1 LAQNIDFSHLGLLII
16 DEEHHFGVVQ
26 KEKLKE
32 KFPRVHLL
40 SMTATPIPRTLHMA
54 LSGVREMSLIATP
67 PVDRLAVKTYLTV
80 FDAAIIREAIQQE
93 LSRNGQV
100 FYISPRLEELDKILG
115 TLAEIVPKARVRIAH
130 GQMRPAELEG
140 VMSAFD
146 AREFDILLATSIV
159 ESGIDLP
166 SANTIIIHRADLFGM
181 AQLYQLR
188 GRVGRGLIQGYAYL
202 LLPHYELKGKPMQRL
217 SLLES
222 LDTLGAGF
230 TLASHDMDIRGVG
243 NLVGEQQS
251 GHIREVGVELYQS
264 MLNDA
269 ILARQAATDNA
280 KQSSHFS
287 PQLNLGLPIFIPENY
302 IPDQGLRL
310 HLYRKAGNLKDEA
323 SIDDFASELK
333 DRFGPLPAT
342 VENFLDVLRIKVIC
356 VVANIEKIDVGP
368 KGVLFNLHQNTFPNP
383 DALIAF
389 IQSQMGLVRIRPDQR
404 ISLIKD
410 WANLEQRILGIKEF
424 VKTLASFCRSK
435 HNNGFLNP

>member
-1 LAQNIDFSHLGLLII
+1 
-16 DEEHHFGVVQ
+16 
-26 KEKLKE
+26 
-32 KFPRVHLL
+32 
-40 SMTATPIPRTLHMA
+40 M
-54 LSGVREMSLIATP
+54 
-67 PVDRLAVKTYLTV
+67 
-80 FDAAIIREAIQQE
+80 
-93 LSRNGQV
+93 
-100 FYISPRLEELDKILG
+100 
-115 TLAEIVPKARVRIAH
+115 AH
-130 GQMRPAELEG
+130 GQMRPAELES
-140 VMSAFD
+140 VMMAFD

-188 GRVGRGLIQGYAYL
+188 GRVGRGQTQGYAYL

-222 LDTLGAGF
+222 LDALGAGF

-269 ILARQAATDNA
+269 ILARQAGEDHVR
-280 KQSSHFS
+280 QSSQFS
-287 PQLNLGLPIFIPENY
+287 PQLNLGLPIFIPETY

-323 SIDDFASELK
+323 AIDDFAGELK
-333 DRFGPLPAT
+333 DRFGPRPET
-342 VENFLDVLRIKVIC
+342 VENFLCVLKIKALC

-389 IQSQMGLVRIRPDQR
+389 IQSQIGLVRLRPDQR
-404 ISLIKD
+404 ISLIKA
-410 WANLEQRILGIKEF
+410 WPNTEQRILGVKDF
-424 VKTLASFCRSK
+424 VKTLASFCSSEDY
-435 HNNGFLNP
+435 NGF